1 MFAALWLLGSMVLD
15 YLTPKELTVYM
26 IAAATAPAVI
36 GTGLSYYLRFPKI
49 DFVLI
54 LATLWLVAALT
65 IEWISP
71 VPLPSFLIGAAL
83 APALIVGAILHWAP
97 LPLRRAFRFIELH
110 VIWSL
115 SGHSGHRLSR
125 TNQAR
130 QRRNLL
136 RRDLPRCR
144 RRVGEIGRQLRISR
158 LGIPHRFLL
167 HRPVAADAI
176 RQREQFDRGIQRQR
190 RKHR

>member
-1 MFAALWLLGSMVLD
+1 MRTPIDIAIMFAALWLLGSMVLD

-71 VPLPSFLIGAAL
+71 VPLPGFMIGAAL
-83 APALIVGAILHWAP
+83 APALIVGAILHWH
-97 LPLRRAFRFIELH
+97 RYR
-110 VIWSL
+110 
-115 SGHSGHRLSR
+115 SGQRSGL
-125 TNQAR
+125 
-130 QRRNLL
+130 
-136 RRDLPRCR
+136 
-144 RRVGEIGRQLRISR
+144 
-158 LGIPHRFLL
+158 
-167 HRPVAADAI
+167 
-176 RQREQFDRGIQRQR
+176 
-190 RKHR
+190 

>member
-1 MFAALWLLGSMVLD
+1 MRHPIDIATMFAALWLLGSMVLD

-71 VPLPSFLIGAAL
+71 VPLPVFLIGAAV
-83 APALIVGAILHWAP
+83 APALIVGVILHWH
-97 LPLRRAFRFIELH
+97 RYR
-110 VIWSL
+110 
-115 SGHSGHRLSR
+115 SGQRSG
-125 TNQAR
+125 
-130 QRRNLL
+130 
-136 RRDLPRCR
+136 
-144 RRVGEIGRQLRISR
+144 
-158 LGIPHRFLL
+158 
-167 HRPVAADAI
+167 
-176 RQREQFDRGIQRQR
+176 
-190 RKHR
+190 